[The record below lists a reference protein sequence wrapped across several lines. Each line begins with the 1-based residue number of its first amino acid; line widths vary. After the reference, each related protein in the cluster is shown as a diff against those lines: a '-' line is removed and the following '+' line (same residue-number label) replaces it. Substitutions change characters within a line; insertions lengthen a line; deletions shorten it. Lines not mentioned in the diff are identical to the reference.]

1 MNDLNLEQMNWEL
14 AIAYLDDCI
23 RDLHECIEKL
33 DKALGNVK
41 ELKDATNIQS

>member
-1 MNDLNLEQMNWEL
+1 MNDLVELNLEL

-23 RDLHECIEKL
+23 RDLHECVEKL

-41 ELKDATNIQS
+41 DMKDATKRQP

>member
-1 MNDLNLEQMNWEL
+1 MNDLVELNLEL